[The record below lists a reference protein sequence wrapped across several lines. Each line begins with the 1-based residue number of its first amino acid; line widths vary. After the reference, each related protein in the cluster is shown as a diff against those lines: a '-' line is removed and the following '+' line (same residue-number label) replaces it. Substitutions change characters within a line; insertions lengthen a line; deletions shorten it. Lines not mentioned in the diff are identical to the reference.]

1 MSYVR
6 SWASFSFLLVIL
18 SFSHSAH
25 AAGSYAESFDS
36 NPPLNWVAAEDTWNA
51 TSGYYVNTNTA
62 PFRAI
67 AYFGDRRWA
76 TDFTYSLR
84 MYSDLG
90 TTSSSHKVGVV
101 FNFVDEMNYFEVSI
115 DMLGNVEL
123 SQVSGGVRPSQPLE
137 TGHSAIPV
145 KDVWFDVAIVRT
157 GTNKVKVRIGN
168 EDVLAYD
175 QLPSA
180 PQGYIGVL
188 SQFNWGRFDDVKVTP
203 VVFRAGF
210 GTGVSVTT
218 PQCVG
223 PAGAPPAE
231 KTYQL
236 NLTGTESATGTV
248 WPAAFWGPPSAV
260 LMNTILQCDKSFAD
274 YLEVLIKPDTAPL
287 LNGSSNKV
295 LSNTVKDVTT
305 QANGNKPRLGLG
317 YGPADVSG
325 VPNRFYV
332 RRYLRYSS
340 ELASPGTGKWFVQQE
355 FKSSSC
361 DVPRRL
367 SLQWLTTTDPDGGG
381 VLPYYRLRMDQENNC
396 DVPNSFD
403 PVPDFPDQVCYPTK
417 GGNCPDF
424 RALTGQWFYDEYF
437 VKYSTGGSSTDRV
450 AYAINGQVI
459 FDRTGPVK
467 TATPRGIKLTPG
479 YLNIPNVEV
488 RADDLE
494 IYHDFPCR
502 TFPCGAPSHY

>member
-1 MSYVR
+1 MSHVR

-18 SFSHSAH
+18 SFSNASH
-25 AAGSYAESFDS
+25 AAGAYAESFDT

-51 TSGYYVNTNTA
+51 TNGYYVNSNTA

-76 TDFTYSLR
+76 TDFTYSLQ

-90 TTSSSHKVGVV
+90 TTSTSHKVGVV
-101 FNFVDEMNYFEVSI
+101 FNFVDEMNYYEVSI

-123 SQVSGGVRPSQPLE
+123 SQVSGGVRPSQPLK

-145 KDVWFDVAIVRT
+145 KDTWFDVAIVRT
-157 GTNKVKVRIGN
+157 GTNKVKVRVGN
-168 EDVLAYD
+168 EDVLSYD

-210 GTGVSVTT
+210 GTGVSVTA

-223 PAGAPPAE
+223 PAGAPPSE
-231 KTYQL
+231 KSYQL

-260 LMNTILQCDKSFAD
+260 LMNTILTCDKQFDD
-274 YLEVLIKPDTAPL
+274 YLEAKIKNDTAPYL
-287 LNGSSNKV
+287 TDSSNKV

-355 FKSSSC
+355 FKSTGC
-361 DVPRRL
+361 DLPRRL
-367 SLQWLTTTDPDGGG
+367 SLQWLTTTDPVGGG

-396 DVPNSFD
+396 GVANGFD
-403 PVPDFPDQVCYPTK
+403 PVPDFPDQIC
-417 GGNCPDF
+417 
-424 RALTGQWFYDEYF
+424 
-437 VKYSTGGSSTDRV
+437 
-450 AYAINGQVI
+450 
-459 FDRTGPVK
+459 
-467 TATPRGIKLTPG
+467 
-479 YLNIPNVEV
+479 
-488 RADDLE
+488 
-494 IYHDFPCR
+494 
-502 TFPCGAPSHY
+502 

>member
-1 MSYVR
+1 MSHVR
-6 SWASFSFLLVIL
+6 PWASFSALLVIL
-18 SFSHSAH
+18 SLSYPAH
-25 AAGSYAESFDS
+25 AAGSYAQAFDS
-36 NPPLNWVAAEDTWNA
+36 NPAPGWAAAGDTWNA
-51 TSGYYVNTNTA
+51 TDGHYVNTNTA

-67 AYFGDRRWA
+67 AYFADRRWA

-84 MYSDLG
+84 MNSDLG

-101 FNFVDEMNYFEVSI
+101 FNFVDEMNYYEVSI

-137 TGHSAIPV
+137 TAHSDIPE
-145 KDVWFDVAIVRT
+145 KDVWFDVAIVRA
-157 GTNKVKVRIGN
+157 GNKVKVRIGN
-168 EDVLAYD
+168 QDVLAYD
-175 QLPSA
+175 QLPGS

-203 VVFRAGF
+203 VIFRSGF
-210 GTGVSVTT
+210 GAGVSVTPPT
-218 PQCVG
+218 CVG
-223 PAGAPPAE
+223 PAGAPASE

-236 NLTGTESATGTV
+236 NVTGTESATGAV
-248 WPAAFWGPPSAV
+248 WPAAFWGSPATV
-260 LMNTILQCDKSFAD
+260 LMNTILQCDKPFD
-274 YLEVLIKPDTAPL
+274 NYLEATIKNDTAPYL
-287 LNGSSNKV
+287 TNSSNKV

-317 YGPADVSG
+317 YGPADVEG

-340 ELASPGTGKWFVQQE
+340 ALASPGTGKWFVQQE
-355 FKSSSC
+355 FKSSNC
-361 DVPRRL
+361 DIPRRL
-367 SLQWLTTTDPDGGG
+367 SLNMMTTTDPETGG
-381 VLPYYRLRMDQENNC
+381 VLPFYRLRMDQENNC
-396 DVPNSFD
+396 GVPDAFE
-403 PVPDFPDQVCYPTK
+403 PVPDFPDKICYPTK
-417 GGNCPDF
+417 GGPCPDF
-424 RALTGQWFYDEYF
+424 RALAGQWFYDEYF
-437 VKYSTGGSSTDRV
+437 VKYSTGGSSSDRV

-459 FDRTGPVK
+459 FDYTVPVK

-479 YLNIPNVEV
+479 YLNIPNVEI